1 MERKRGWDDFGRAR
15 VIAACALVATL
26 ALATLASGT
35 ARAQDGTDDSPG
47 PVPGTLSVV
56 GVMPATAMWTDGTQ
70 PYEPTPLAV
79 DGRRDLGFSVGGTH
93 DDPEVAHIA
102 MYDLRTGRTITE
114 VTGRLFSGNDP
125 AGRPDNDSTYPQTH
139 RWMVDSVHGRFLV
152 PEEDPSNTTPSCSV
166 EQVGQ
171 GLRPSFFRL
180 VSYGVDGSREHGT
193 ITQQRIVIPCGG
205 VEMFYPLAGSHHA
218 PSDRFYVTGDYR
230 RDVYGIKGVG
240 AQVHGLQQN
249 QGDHLVVAQMR
260 LDEIDGMPVLSH
272 DWAIDLQTVGCG
284 RRGIQFVARSGN
296 SVIAYCSDLR
306 VANAKSTGGQGYV
319 VQIPL
324 DGDAPVLRGDKPVVD
339 PATGAILN
347 AVVRRTPALSG
358 RVVPILDPVSGTVLL
373 TTNDSTNG
381 SAVWV
386 FDPKQER
393 FVGVITGGF
402 ADQPPGN
409 TAVGFDPV
417 RGRVYLLTKGGVLV
431 ARVRGRPLAPGE
443 LVGVLANTES
453 VEDFVFTPPANN
465 QLPMEIPTIGVTP
478 GSGLLFVP
486 VRVPG
491 ACPGVDGP
499 CARYVVLQDDLPD
512 PPKPEKVDLDRFT
525 TQVDDEPGRTV
536 ANSSAGA
543 SAVGGRVLVTGGIPR
558 IVSQLSPTC
567 VPVAGEDQ
575 DVKIDVSPLLVERQ
589 LFGGSCTAEQ
599 VFTPGHRDWLFAPAS
614 LTLGTAQGVTAEASG
629 FAVAP
634 GEFAT
639 DNDIRRASDCHETTV
654 RSLGTAVERFFTEQG
669 GGDQGDE
676 GDEGGEGDAPGRSP
690 VCEAV
695 QDAFTAQTGDDL
707 GQGTRGGTSEEPG
720 EGFPVRHAHCDDFG
734 SGATTEE
741 QPTESDDDPRGL
753 TFASNVMCDL
763 ARVAGEASAASRAF
777 SIAPPGTPGLTVA
790 RTAAQATSA
799 KTGEGQVTTVT
810 ATAEGVVVGPLQI
823 GKVYTQA
830 VTKARGH
837 TGRASTN
844 LTRLWCGV
852 AITGVAVEHCI
863 DPTTD
868 ENQAAI
874 DDLNQGLQR
883 LRITVPRANGEDANG
898 EATPGGYQAV
908 VTKAP
913 EVRAADSAVND
924 DDSHTVPGLQATFYN
939 DGAEGR
945 SRVVVQLAGVHAES
959 RYGIVQIPQFT
970 SPGFTLPTSLSAPA
984 YSDGGFVPPRP
995 GRLVGAA
1002 GYDEFLVEHPVL
1014 TARDESTEVLM
1025 DQVRRAPFGALRNF
1039 LNWLVNHPREAAL
1052 LFVMWA
1058 LLSFPVYL
1066 IVRRRSFEF
1075 VAAMEASFP

>member
-1 MERKRGWDDFGRAR
+1 MPAQMVVFVGLRTEVPPLTVDPINNLGFVVASAADGSDGKEAWWGVYDLHDGKLIGRERAR
-15 VIAACALVATL
+15 HLPPFEGGAGFAEGNAEVYTPPNEWLIDPVRQRIFVPQADDSNLVPICTEWDGEQGFPQHFDANEFDPTGELPEVNPVPVLSNRSRPVVLRKISYSVNPGRSGVTIDQDPVFVPCNDSFLKFNVFAPAYHRDSGRFYFTGNYKADAGAVRLVAD
-26 ALATLASGT
+26 ALA
-35 ARAQDGTDDSPG
+35 
-47 PVPGTLSVV
+47 
-56 GVMPATAMWTDGTQ
+56 GTQ
-70 PYEPTPLAV
+70 
-79 DGRRDLGFSVGGTH
+79 
-93 DDPEVAHIA
+93 
-102 MYDLRTGRTITE
+102 
-114 VTGRLFSGNDP
+114 
-125 AGRPDNDSTYPQTH
+125 
-139 RWMVDSVHGRFLV
+139 
-152 PEEDPSNTTPSCSV
+152 
-166 EQVGQ
+166 
-171 GLRPSFFRL
+171 
-180 VSYGVDGSREHGT
+180 
-193 ITQQRIVIPCGG
+193 
-205 VEMFYPLAGSHHA
+205 
-218 PSDRFYVTGDYR
+218 
-230 RDVYGIKGVG
+230 
-240 AQVHGLQQN
+240 QN
-249 QGDHLVVAQMR
+249 EGDHLLVRQVSLVSAPDGTEELR
-260 LDEIDGMPVLSH
+260 LDWEV
-272 DWAIDLQTVGCG
+272 DLQTAGCG
-284 RRGIQFVARSGN
+284 RREHQFVARAGN
-296 SVIAYCSDLR
+296 LVLAYCYDLR
-306 VANAKSTGGQGYV
+306 VGTSQATGGQGYV
-319 VQIPL
+319 VAMRL
-324 DGDAPVLRGDKPVVD
+324 DENDQPVVRGGEPITD
-339 PATGAILN
+339 PVSGAIVN

-358 RVVPILDPVSGTVLL
+358 RVFPVADPATGTLL
-373 TTNDSTNG
+373 LATSDDRNG
-381 SAVWV
+381 DAGWV
-386 FDPKQER
+386 FDPVQER
-393 FVGVITGGF
+393 FVGVVTGGF
-402 ADQPPGN
+402 RDPPPGN
-409 TAVGFDPV
+409 AAVGFDAE
-417 RGRVYLLTKGGVLV
+417 RGRLYLLTVGGVLV
-431 ARVRGRPLAPGE
+431 VPVRTRPLSPGE
-443 LVGVLANTES
+443 QTDVLANPERVS
-453 VEDFVFTPPANN
+453 DFVAN
-465 QLPMEIPTIGVTP
+465 PFKDDMAVVPISAAPSVGK
-478 GSGLLFVP
+478 LFVP
-486 VRVPG
+486 MRRPG
-491 ACPGVDGP
+491 RCPGSSEPCLHYAVLRDEIPNPPAPPTVDPDRLTAQVDEVDG
-499 CARYVVLQDDLPD
+499 L
-512 PPKPEKVDLDRFT
+512 T
-525 TQVDDEPGRTV
+525 TV
-536 ANSSAGA
+536 NA
-543 SAVGGRVLVTGGIPR
+543 SGGAVGSGAHVVVTGGIPK
-558 IVSQLSPTC
+558 IVSQASPTC
-567 VPVAGEDQ
+567 H
-575 DVKIDVSPLLVERQ
+575 SPGGSIVGQEQLVLERQ
-589 LFGGSCTAEQ
+589 IFGGACAPEQ
-599 VFTPGHRDWLFAPAS
+599 LVTSGHREWLFAPAS
-614 LTLGTAQGVTAEASG
+614 LTLGTAQGVSADASG
-629 FAVAP
+629 FSVAP
-634 GEFAT
+634 NDFAT

-734 SGATTEE
+734 AGATTEE

-852 AITGVAVEHCI
+852 AIAGVAVEHCI

-908 VTKAP
+908 VTKDS